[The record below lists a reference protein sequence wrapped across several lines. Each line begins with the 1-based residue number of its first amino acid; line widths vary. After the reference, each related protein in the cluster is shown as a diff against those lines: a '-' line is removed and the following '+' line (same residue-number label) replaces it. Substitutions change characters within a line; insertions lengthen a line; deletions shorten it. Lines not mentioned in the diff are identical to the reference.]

1 MPRKIKWTTF
11 FDHIFDFSMAFDKC
25 KRALT
30 TFTSFLFVFSYLR
43 HSKMHVVAHDKLL
56 WALMASELEIRIL
69 SDEEE

>member
-56 WALMASELEIRIL
+56 
-69 SDEEE
+69 